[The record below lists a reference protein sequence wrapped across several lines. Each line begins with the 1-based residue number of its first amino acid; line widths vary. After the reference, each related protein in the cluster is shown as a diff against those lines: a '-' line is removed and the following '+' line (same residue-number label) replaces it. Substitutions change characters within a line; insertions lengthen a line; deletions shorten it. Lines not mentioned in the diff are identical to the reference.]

1 MKESTRWKES
11 KIKNNG
17 IFAEGK
23 LCAIDSQHLQKLEVA
38 EMFRIFRKTEKEND
52 FNKRYENA
60 LKNWKL
66 FWI

>member
-1 MKESTRWKES
+1 MKRIKN
-11 KIKNNG
+11 KNNG

-23 LCAIDSQHLQKLEVA
+23 LYAIDSQHLQKLEVA

-60 LKNWKL
+60 L
-66 FWI
+66 